1 MSLAFVSGCWRRAN
15 DWLLYAPL
23 SEKSTP
29 FLRFLFYFLLIIFFF
44 ILDSTLGECLS
55 VELIITT
62 LQKGGLLWGYKP
74 MRKAGASRRSP
85 SLMFRRI
92 AFAALTQPHKGAKLW
107 LPCKRIFVFSHTQ
120 LIYCLRTYALLPH
133 LDQPCL
139 HSNLLPKTFYCQIC
153 ISS

>member
-1 MSLAFVSGCWRRAN
+1 MVAKHLANSPLTLHIHRHNKFPTVKHSNHKDASF
-15 DWLLYAPL
+15 APL
-23 SEKSTP
+23 YPSIAKNTIP
-29 FLRFLFYFLLIIFFF
+29 F
-44 ILDSTLGECLS
+44 T
-55 VELIITT
+55 IITA

-120 LIYCLRTYALLPH
+120 LIYCLIMHFLFSYVLTH
-133 LDQPCL
+133 CCL
-139 HSNLLPKTFYCQIC
+139 I
-153 ISS
+153 